1 MKMDFT
7 GCKIFNLRDPIE
19 VYVGGKQKI
28 ENLRKFHCFLQWDFV
43 WQHKNFEMLPCMT
56 VIQKKS
62 QILHEWQFFPL
73 LFVKQLC
80 YHSLNSIN
88 SSKYFNYKNCLKRNL
103 HTPHLHTVLSRK
115 TYNCAHVRLFHN
127 FKISLSK
134 LFKYTWIF

>member
-1 MKMDFT
+1 MDFT

-62 QILHEWQFFPL
+62 QILHE
-73 LFVKQLC
+73 
-80 YHSLNSIN
+80 
-88 SSKYFNYKNCLKRNL
+88 
-103 HTPHLHTVLSRK
+103 
-115 TYNCAHVRLFHN
+115 
-127 FKISLSK
+127 
-134 LFKYTWIF
+134 